1 MRICTTTYENQ
12 NENFISHNSTS
23 TKRFITLFK
32 ELTLLINLIT
42 KKEIDRIFFFPNL
55 LNPCFSL
62 YSVEILSPS
71 NPIKMNIREEFLPRK
86 GRGKILGHEI
96 VCCSL
101 FSDAITKG
109 EKED

>member
-1 MRICTTTYENQ
+1 
-12 NENFISHNSTS
+12 
-23 TKRFITLFK
+23 
-32 ELTLLINLIT
+32 
-42 KKEIDRIFFFPNL
+42 
-55 LNPCFSL
+55 
-62 YSVEILSPS
+62 
-71 NPIKMNIREEFLPRK
+71 MNIREEFLPRK